1 VIRGDQRRSED
12 IRGHQRTSEA
22 IRGDQRRSEVI
33 RGDQRRSEAIRGHQ
47 RTSED
52 IRGHQRTS
60 EDIRGHQRT
69 SVVIGPH
76 LQQGHCGRFG
86 GHVAA
91 NVGQQHNQSGLTQ
104 VRRLSRHVGPRDDLP
119 CRIRQLG
126 VAIRRRKSGVSVTC
140 KLVAC
145 VMATSLGVRGWPGSA
160 NRSRSGWRQRWRTKG
175 AACAILGRQNGPLP
189 PPLCTKTA
197 KDSIT
202 STRATDSPGE
212 RGAHTR

>member
-1 VIRGDQRRSED
+1 
-12 IRGHQRTSEA
+12 
-22 IRGDQRRSEVI
+22 
-33 RGDQRRSEAIRGHQ
+33 
-47 RTSED
+47 
-52 IRGHQRTS
+52 
-60 EDIRGHQRT
+60 
-69 SVVIGPH
+69 VVIGPH

-160 NRSRSGWRQRWRTKG
+160 NRSRSEIASQAEKTVACSTQRETVERAGFVRWRQRWRTKG
-175 AACAILGRQNGPLP
+175 QLISLTLQSR
-189 PPLCTKTA
+189 
-197 KDSIT
+197 
-202 STRATDSPGE
+202 
-212 RGAHTR
+212 